1 MYKHNSSLSM
11 ENHTQAISFANSYFA
26 LVDGLVSGLESQLS
40 EDVVLYWFGSLIK
53 GRKHVS
59 TFLRGRKQ
67 NSRHIFSH
75 IISTTDISYEKER
88 LTRNKLCSCHYRK
101 QQECQTRHNNFV
113 NDNSTIRE
121 PFLQEIEPSLSTC
134 DVITDINH
142 DEIHVKEI
150 SSVDDTFY
158 HLSEGDLCNLFKLG
172 ILSTDIEEI
181 EHSINRIKLKEEMIP
196 TIKRKYSQR
205 DKHDIVQVKYVE
217 ANGEVEFSRKFWKL
231 GSWNTYISRLCT
243 ATLHT
248 WRRPCK
254 LQIAYSISSQ
264 CKTLEQSCETKN
276 VTVRFVQPK
285 VRLPSLQEI
294 NEITSRLVPNTNEF
308 GGFLKDADFFED
320 CKGFL
325 ENVKMEM
332 PINDPCMPLY
342 TAQYVKNKLVFDKP
356 SINMDRR
363 NGKGKKK
370 FVSNYQ
376 IHLIIY
382 QDIDICNTNE
392 CCTILKE

>member
-1 MYKHNSSLSM
+1 M
-11 ENHTQAISFANSYFA
+11 ENHAQAISFANSYFA
-26 LVDGLVSGLESQLS
+26 LVDGLVSDLESQLS

-53 GRKHVS
+53 GKKRVS
-59 TFLRGRKQ
+59 TFLRNRKL
-67 NSRHIFSH
+67 NTRHIFPH

-101 QQECQTRHNNFV
+101 QQEYQTRHNNFV
-113 NDNSTIRE
+113 NDNSIICE
-121 PFLQEIEPSLSTC
+121 PILQEMETSLSMC

-150 SSVDDTFY
+150 GAVDDTFY
-158 HLSEGDLCNLFKLG
+158 NLSEGDLCNLFKLG
-172 ILSTDIEEI
+172 ILSTDVEEI
-181 EHSINRIKLKEEMIP
+181 EHGINRIKLKEEMVPI
-196 TIKRKYSQR
+196 IKRKCNRR

-231 GSWNTYISRLCT
+231 GSWNTYISRLAT

-248 WRRPCK
+248 WRQPCK
-254 LQIAYSISSQ
+254 LQIAYTISSQ
-264 CKTLEQSCETKN
+264 CQTLKQSCETKN

-285 VRLPSLQEI
+285 VRLLSLQEI

-308 GGFLKDADFFED
+308 GGFLKDADFLAD
-320 CKGFL
+320 YKGFL
-325 ENVKMEM
+325 ENMKMEM
-332 PINDPCMPLY
+332 EINDPCMPLF
-342 TAQYVKNKLVFDKP
+342 TAQYVKNKFVFNKP
-356 SINMDRR
+356 SISMDDP

-370 FVSNYQ
+370 FAFNYK

-382 QDIDICNTNE
+382 QDIDICNMNK